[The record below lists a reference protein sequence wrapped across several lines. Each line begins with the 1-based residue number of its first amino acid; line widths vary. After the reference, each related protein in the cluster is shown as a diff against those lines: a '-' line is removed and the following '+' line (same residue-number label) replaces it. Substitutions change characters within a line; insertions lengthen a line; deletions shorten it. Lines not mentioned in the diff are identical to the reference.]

1 MQEATSY
8 FLQLKAKKS
17 AGHISAYSKASL
29 PCSPAARTTSA
40 LLTPDISEL
49 EAGREKGREN
59 PEEMWKF
66 LNENVLAEGTDEGF
80 LVVLFWFFFACH
92 LKQKPMSC
100 T

>member
-59 PEEMWKF
+59 PVVEKCGSSLMRMYWQKAQMRVF
-66 LNENVLAEGTDEGF
+66 LLFCFGF
-80 LVVLFWFFFACH
+80 FLLV
-92 LKQKPMSC
+92 